1 MAPTALSRSSE
12 LSALSS
18 TEGLAPRHP
27 LVLLALAAICF
38 ALMAFAAKLASA
50 RLSGSQV
57 AFVRFA
63 VMILPILAIPRL
75 ARRAFTY
82 QRLDLLI
89 YRGLFGGV
97 AVLCY
102 FVAIAHVPV
111 GLATLL
117 NYSSPIFSVAF
128 AAGFLGEP
136 VDRRLLA
143 PLAAALIGLALAVT
157 GGQESEALLHIG
169 KWGAIGLA
177 SSVLSGAALAAI
189 RAARRT
195 EGSWAIYGSFTL
207 FGLLATAPFALA
219 AFQPPTPWEWCLLAV
234 VGVTSLVAQ
243 LLMTY
248 AYRWATNLQAGIIS
262 QLTPVVS
269 LFLGVIFLDD
279 RLAVLQNL
287 GILLTLAGVI
297 GVAWLQSTP
306 RAVE

>member
-1 MAPTALSRSSE
+1 
-12 LSALSS
+12 
-18 TEGLAPRHP
+18 
-27 LVLLALAAICF
+27 
-38 ALMAFAAKLASA
+38 MAFAAKLASA

-63 VMILPILAIPRL
+63 VMILPILAVPRL

-143 PLAAALIGLALAVT
+143 PLAAALFGLALAVT
-157 GGQESEALLHIG
+157 GGQEAEALLHIG

-195 EGSWAIYGSFTL
+195 ESSWAIYGSFTL
-207 FGLLATAPFALA
+207 FGLLATAPFALRS
-219 AFQPPTPWEWCLLAV
+219 FTPPTAWEWFLLAV
-234 VGVTSLVAQ
+234 VGATSLVAQ
-243 LLMTY
+243 LVMTY

-262 QLTPVVS
+262 QLTPAVS
-269 LFLGVIFLDD
+269 LFLGVLFLGD
-279 RLAVLQNL
+279 RLAALQNL